1 MKRQIAL
8 GLALT
13 LTLVVTSTAV
23 EAQLGGLLRKK
34 AEEVAGK
41 KSAPKPTPA
50 PATTPAPEAETD
62 APDTPEPA
70 TPPGGA
76 APGTAPSPAATPA
89 NRTAVSP
96 LDVSALPVRQSAV
109 QVLRDR
115 MQSGGD
121 GNWEQLPYIPA
132 AATAAAYALDDAA
145 QVTLVETV
153 GGALKS
159 LVMSAAFMAE
169 HDKWIKDEHQGV
181 DHGLKGIVGV
191 EQAVKRGDLKALE
204 AMQANQVVAMAVDQI
219 QAMPAANLKTQF
231 DQELAGW
238 KRQAADATR
247 RDRAKYQKLVAKAQ
261 PLEGLAPDDETFRRG
276 YAVLKSID
284 NDGPDTEEAV
294 FAIHARQKQEKEQ
307 LAYDEHSLKGQ
318 LRQQLTAFVAI
329 AGKVDFDAATVEKG
343 KRTLFVNPA
352 YERQSALWKAC
363 FRAGPAPT
371 AAAVKLAKAWLAE
384 L

>member
-1 MKRQIAL
+1 MNRQIAL

-13 LTLVVTSTAV
+13 LVVTTTAA

-34 AEEVAGK
+34 AEEIAGK
-41 KSAPKPTPA
+41 KPAPKPAPA
-50 PATTPAPEAETD
+50 PATAPEPETETPD
-62 APDTPEPA
+62 APA
-70 TPPGGA
+70 ASTPPDSG
-76 APGTAPSPAATPA
+76 APGAPAASAAKPA
-89 NRTAVSP
+89 NKSAVSP

-109 QVLRDR
+109 QALRDR
-115 MQSGGD
+115 MQPGPNGD
-121 GNWEQLPYIPA
+121 WAQIPYIPA
-132 AATAAAYALDDAA
+132 AAVAAAYALDDSA

-169 HDKWIKDEHQGV
+169 HDKWVKDEHQGV
-181 DHGLKGIVGV
+181 DHGLKGVTGI
-191 EQAVKRGDLKALE
+191 EQAMKKNDFKALE
-204 AMQANQVVAMAVDQI
+204 AIQKNQIVAMGVDQV
-219 QAMPAANLKTQF
+219 QAMPPAYLKTQF
-231 DQELAGW
+231 DEELAGW
-238 KRQAADATR
+238 KKDAADAKR
-247 RDRAKYQKLVAKAQ
+247 SDRAKYQKLVAKAQ
-261 PLEGLAPDDETFRRG
+261 PLEGLAPEDEKFRRG
-276 YAVLKSID
+276 YAVLKSMD

-318 LRQQLTAFVAI
+318 LKQQLTAFVAI
-329 AGKVDFDAATVEKG
+329 AAKVDFDAPTIEKG
-343 KRTLFVNPA
+343 KQTLFVNPA
-352 YERQSALWKAC
+352 YERQGALWKAC

>member
-1 MKRQIAL
+1 MNRQIAF

-13 LTLVVTSTAV
+13 LVVTTTAV

-34 AEEVAGK
+34 AEEIAGK
-41 KSAPKPTPA
+41 KSAPKPA
-50 PATTPAPEAETD
+50 PATAPAPEAETD
-62 APDTPEPA
+62 TPEPDA
-70 TPPGGA
+70 PAPSTPAGGGA
-76 APGTAPSPAATPA
+76 PAAAPA
-89 NRTAVSP
+89 STAGSTNKNPVSP
-96 LDVSALPVRQSAV
+96 LDVSALPVRESAV
-109 QVLRDR
+109 QALRDR
-115 MQSGGD
+115 LRPGPNGD
-121 GNWEQLPYIPA
+121 WAQLPYIPA
-132 AATAAAYALDDAA
+132 AAVAAAYALDDAA

-159 LVMSAAFMAE
+159 LVMSAAFMGE

-181 DHGLKGIVGV
+181 DHGLKGVASI
-191 EQAVKRGDLKALE
+191 EQAMKKNDLKTLE
-204 AMQANQVVAMAVDQI
+204 TIQKNQVVAMGVEQV
-219 QAMPAANLKTQF
+219 QAIPAAYLKTQF
-231 DQELAGW
+231 DEELANW
-238 KRQAADATR
+238 KKYAADAKR
-247 RDRAKYQKLVAKAQ
+247 GDRAKYQKLVAKAQ
-261 PLEGLAPDDETFRRG
+261 PLEGLAPEDETFKRG

-318 LRQQLTAFVAI
+318 LKQQLTAFVAI
-329 AGKVDFDAATVEKG
+329 AAKVDFDAATVEKG

-352 YERQSALWKAC
+352 YERQGALWKAC